1 MGSDLR
7 KPVRVLHVLRPA
19 AGGMRQ
25 HVLQLAGGLAAN
37 GFDAQIACPG
47 DADIVQSALA
57 AGIEVRP
64 VPIVGPLSPVRDL
77 EAVLVLRDVIRHGS
91 FDIVHAH
98 GSKAGLVGRI
108 AAMLAGAPNVVMTVH
123 NDVLGGSVRPAL
135 RRTVIGVERFLA
147 GHTSRIIAVSDALK
161 SELIETIG
169 LDPDLIVTVHNGI
182 DLAPYLA
189 SIDPGPQRD
198 RYGIPRD
205 AIVFGQAA
213 RFAPQKGHE
222 TLVAAAVPALEKV
235 PNAYLLLAGDGPLL
249 EPVRRAASRTTVA
262 SRILFPGFETDV
274 RGLLAAL
281 DVFVSSPVSEGLG
294 MAAIE
299 AMGAGLPVVSV
310 RTGGVPEV
318 VAHGETGILVEP
330 GDVAGLTAGMLRLA
344 RDPMT
349 RLAMGEGGRR
359 RAIEEFSEEK
369 MLERTALVYREV
381 LCSDS

>member
-25 HVLQLAGGLAAN
+25 HVLQLATGLGAY

-47 DADIVQSALA
+47 DADIVRSALA
-57 AGIEVRP
+57 AGVEVRP
-64 VPIVGPLSPVRDL
+64 VPIVGPLSPLRDV

-108 AAMLAGAPNVVMTVH
+108 AAMLAGAPNRVMTVH
-123 NDVLGGSVRPAL
+123 NDVIGGSVRPAL
-135 RRTVIGVERFLA
+135 RRAVIGVERFLA
-147 GHTSRIIAVSDALK
+147 GHTSRVIAVSDALR

-169 LDPDLIVTVHNGI
+169 LDPALVVTVHNGI
-182 DLAPYLA
+182 DLAPFLT
-189 SIDPGPQRD
+189 SVDPGPVRD

-205 AIVFGQAA
+205 AIVFGSAA
-213 RFAPQKGHE
+213 RFAPQKGHDV
-222 TLVAAAVPALEKV
+222 LVKAAVPVLEKV

-249 EPVRRAASRTTVA
+249 EPVRRAASRTPVA
-262 SRILFPGFETDV
+262 SRIIFPGFETDV
-274 RGLLAAL
+274 RGMLAAL
-281 DVFVSSPVSEGLG
+281 DVFASSPLSEGLG
-294 MAAIE
+294 LAAIE
-299 AMGAGLPVVSV
+299 AMATGLPVVSV

-318 VAHGETGILVEP
+318 VVDGETGILAEP
-330 GDVAGLTAGMLRLA
+330 GDLTGLTEAMLRLA
-344 RDPMT
+344 RDPMA
-349 RLAMGEGGRR
+349 RLTMGEAGRR
-359 RAIEEFSEEK
+359 RAIDEFSEDK

>member
-1 MGSDLR
+1 
-7 KPVRVLHVLRPA
+7 
-19 AGGMRQ
+19 MRQ
-25 HVLQLAGGLAAN
+25 HVLQLATGLAAK

-47 DADIVQSALA
+47 DADMLRSALA

-64 VPIVGPLSPVRDL
+64 VPIVGPLSPLRDL
-77 EAVLVLRDVIRHGS
+77 EAVLVLRDIIRRGS

-98 GSKAGLVGRI
+98 GSKAGLIGRI
-108 AAMLAGAPNVVMTVH
+108 AAMSAGAKHSVMTVH

-135 RRTVIGVERFLA
+135 RRTVTRVERFLA
-147 GHTSRIIAVSDALK
+147 GHTSRIITVSDALRA
-161 SELIETIG
+161 ELIETIG
-169 LDPDLIVTVHNGI
+169 LDPALTVTVHNGV

-189 SIDPGPQRD
+189 SIAPGPARD

-222 TLVAAAVPALEKV
+222 TLVAAAVPVLEKL

-249 EPVRRAASRTTVA
+249 EPVRRAAARTTVS

-281 DVFVSSPVSEGLG
+281 DVFASSPVSEGLG

-318 VAHGETGILVEP
+318 VADGETGILTEP
-330 GDVAGLTAGMLRLA
+330 GDVSGLTAAMLRLG
-344 RDPMT
+344 RDPML
-349 RLAMGEGGRR
+349 RLAMGEAGRR
-359 RAIEEFSEEK
+359 RAIEEFSEEE